1 MASTAEQ
8 IDPAVKG
15 TLNVLKSCTKVQFVK
30 RVTITSSLAT
40 MAFSG
45 KPVTP
50 DGVFD
55 ETWYSNPKVCKKL
68 KFWYMLAKTLA
79 EEAAWRFAKE
89 NSINLVTLNPGYVIG
104 LLLQPTL
111 NETMEMILNLVNDI
125 FPQPF

>member
-1 MASTAEQ
+1 
-8 IDPAVKG
+8 
-15 TLNVLKSCTKVQFVK
+15 
-30 RVTITSSLAT
+30 
-40 MAFSG
+40 
-45 KPVTP
+45 
-50 DGVFD
+50 
-55 ETWYSNPKVCKKL
+55 
-68 KFWYMLAKTLA
+68 MLAKTLA